1 MILMKGCVNMI
12 GKLKSKKMWL
22 IVIGAAL
29 LVIFL
34 IVFGSIDNYNKQK
47 KQEEIDAY
55 TAEQMKAAGSGGET
69 SDSLLMQMQ
78 DDLRKSY
85 GDVQKGYI
93 WNIDG
98 TLLSLGDK
106 SMSAEEVVYAY
117 INGLKSLDFSSV
129 QKFSRDSI
137 VANTYSG
144 YFSDVDK
151 STDYNDSFIRNIYRE
166 CLLSLQVEGIENT
179 SIFAENKQVFT
190 VKVNMLDLT
199 QKDFWLEDKE
209 EIYKNLKVYSS
220 DQSDSTKAEMYLYD
234 YINRYYA
241 SDEAKRRDVTFDI
254 TLQKYPDL
262 NTGWLVSVDTDIDSA
277 CRYADGKLVVSYIME
292 QFSKEG
298 IDYLA
303 EIESNKEN

>member
-1 MILMKGCVNMI
+1 MILMKGCVNMV